1 MRFEK
6 VVYGREVFL
15 SVGECGLQ
23 VPAVEFLEGD
33 TGVGGQDSYCLGR
46 VCDESVH
53 DAAPYQGFVSR
64 VLPQMFS
71 GVEHPDIVPE
81 QIQSGPD
88 TQPLSHIAC
97 KVEILQYFYF
107 IVNTIIIFAIK
118 CNGNERNNVE
128 KSFCGRQI
136 CIGRIFLRP

>member
-1 MRFEK
+1 MAQLFSMCLEK
-6 VVYGREVFL
+6 GVYGREVIFGM
-15 SVGECGLQ
+15 GECGLQ

-53 DAAPYQGFVSR
+53 DAAPYQGFVPR
-64 VLPQMFS
+64 VLPQMLS

-88 TQPLSHIAC
+88 AQPLSHIAC
-97 KVEILQYFYF
+97 KVEFLNIFIL
-107 IVNTIIIFAIK
+107 
-118 CNGNERNNVE
+118 
-128 KSFCGRQI
+128 
-136 CIGRIFLRP
+136 L